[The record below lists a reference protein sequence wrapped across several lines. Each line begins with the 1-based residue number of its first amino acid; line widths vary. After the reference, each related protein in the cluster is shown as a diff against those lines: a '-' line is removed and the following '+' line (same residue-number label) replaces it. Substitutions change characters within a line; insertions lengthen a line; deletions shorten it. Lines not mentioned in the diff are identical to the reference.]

1 MIGTRCFKFPTQAL
15 LSDYITMRK
24 KEEKIYIYLKDVK
37 MVIHFLGHALL
48 YCAPHFHKCGHII
61 ATCHTY
67 MPSGASIRWNR
78 YVSRFDT
85 TLHTLHIQGTYSQSF
100 LVPFSESTVWENFEE
115 KKNRQSKAS
124 WEWKCILAISRNLEG
139 FWRLFVW

>member
-1 MIGTRCFKFPTQAL
+1 MNFEDYLVIGTRCFKFPTQAL

-37 MVIHFLGHALL
+37 MVVHFLGHALL

-67 MPSGASIRWNR
+67 MPSAVVRQFGE
-78 YVSRFDT
+78 T
-85 TLHTLHIQGTYSQSF
+85 GT
-100 LVPFSESTVWENFEE
+100 
-115 KKNRQSKAS
+115 
-124 WEWKCILAISRNLEG
+124 
-139 FWRLFVW
+139 